1 MKNILTAVM
10 ALLCMTG
17 FASCEK
23 EQMNSIPYHL
33 SHEPLPS
40 QAGAELAVLDLS
52 KAIALTDTA
61 VNRYFTGANMTMQ
74 RYYNPYTKSA
84 SAEVGSVWMYTSAIE
99 AVNSVMESL
108 KTNEKLAPKL
118 YADNFARYEELLTKL
133 YAGLEHYA
141 GTTTITSYTQ
151 TKKWTVYA
159 VNRADVA
166 GGANADGINNVYD
179 DQEWLIREMVRSY
192 LITGNGEYLA
202 KAEYLTDYVLDGW
215 DCTINAN
222 GEENGGITWG
232 PGYVTKH
239 SCSNGPL
246 VSPLVWLYEIYRG
259 KTDLITYRK
268 IDLNGHRYEVTAKKS
283 GYYLDYAKKI
293 YEWQKKYLQM
303 DNGVYFDLIGA
314 NGNSPQYEQVEGNTY
329 RKGLA
334 LTTPSGTAYTYN
346 SGAML
351 SGGAD
356 LYRVTRLGTFL
367 SDTENLAKASFSVFA
382 DKDAAVPGYYS
393 YPIEGFSTW
402 FNDVLMRGYIAACK
416 QSQTARDALDSFQH
430 NLDYGW
436 ANYLHGG
443 LLPTNLLV
451 GWSRTLANNQ
461 VEGMFAFA
469 FASEYAMLANYQCQ
483 VHEE

>member
-1 MKNILTAVM
+1 M
-10 ALLCMTG
+10 ALLCIT
-17 FASCEK
+17 ASACCWK
-23 EQMNSIPYHL
+23 EQMNSIPYAL
-33 SHEPLPS
+33 SHNPLPTKT
-40 QAGAELAVLDLS
+40 GAELTVLNLS
-52 KAIALTDTA
+52 KAIALADTA
-61 VNRYFTGANMTMQ
+61 LNRYFIGANMTMQ
-74 RYYNPYTKSA
+74 RYYNPYIKSA

-108 KTNEKLAPKL
+108 KSNQKLAPKL
-118 YADNFARYEELLTKL
+118 YADNFARYGELLAKL
-133 YAGLEHYA
+133 YAGLEYYA
-141 GTTTITSYTQ
+141 GTTTVTSYTQ

-159 VNRADVA
+159 VDRASVP
-166 GGANADGINNVYD
+166 GGANADGIKNVYD
-179 DQEWLIREMVRSY
+179 DQEWLIREMICSY
-192 LITGNGEYLA
+192 VITGKAEYLA

-259 KTDLITYRK
+259 KADQITYRK
-268 IDLNGHRYEVTAKKS
+268 IDLNGRRYEVTAKKS
-283 GYYLDYAKKI
+283 DYYLTCAKKI

-314 NGNSPQYEQVEGNTY
+314 NGKRPQYEQVGGNTY

-334 LTTPSGTAYTYN
+334 LTTPSGIAYTYN

-351 SGGAD
+351 SGCAD
-356 LYRVTRLGTFL
+356 LYRVTRLGTYL

-382 DKDAAVPGYYS
+382 DKDTAVSGYYS
-393 YPIEGFSTW
+393 YPTEGFSTW
-402 FNDVLMRGYIAACK
+402 FNGVLMRGYAAASK
-416 QSQTARDALDSFQH
+416 QSQTARDALNSFQQ

-436 ANYLHGG
+436 ANHLYDG

-451 GWSRTLANNQ
+451 GWSRILANNQ

-469 FASEYAMLANYQCQ
+469 FASEYAQLANYQRQ
-483 VHEE
+483 IHEE